1 MLKRFLDIVISFTG
15 LLVASPV
22 LIPLLLLVWR
32 QDNHS
37 PFYIAPR
44 IGMGGKTFHMVKV
57 RSMVVNADES
67 GVDSTSAN
75 DNRITALGYFIRRFK
90 IDEIT
95 QLWNVL
101 KGDMSLVG
109 PRPNVQRDVSL
120 YTNVEKKL
128 LEARPGITDL
138 SSIVFSDE
146 GEILKDRPDPDLSY
160 NQLIRPWKSRLGLL
174 YVDHQSVS
182 LDLHLILLTVI
193 AIVSKEKALEGIQK
207 LLAKLHAEE
216 SLQRISR
223 RKEDLQPFPPPGSL
237 EIVMS
242 R

>member
-1 MLKRFLDIVISFTG
+1 MKRLFDIFVSFYGLALVSPFLIIILF
-15 LLVASPV
+15 
-22 LIPLLLLVWR
+22 LVWFK
-32 QDNHS
+32 DYHS

-44 IGMGGKTFHMVKV
+44 VGKKGKIFKMLKV
-57 RSMVVNADES
+57 RSMIVNADKS
-67 GVDSTSAN
+67 GVDSTAAN
-75 DNRITALGYFIRRFK
+75 DNRITALGHFIRRFK
-90 IDEIT
+90 VDEIT

-120 YTNVEKKL
+120 YTEEERKL
-128 LEARPGITDL
+128 LTVRPGMTDF

-160 NQLIRPWKSRLGLL
+160 NQIIRPWKSRLALL
-174 YVDHQSVS
+174 YVEKRSFF
-182 LDLHLILLTVI
+182 LDIQLLFLTVI
-193 AIVSKEKALEGIQK
+193 AIFSKAKALQGIQK
-207 LLAKLHAEE
+207 NLIHLNSDSTLRKVAQRTEE
-216 SLQRISR
+216 L
-223 RKEDLQPFPPPGSL
+223 KPFPPPGAL